1 MIKIYKY
8 FFQTAKSP
16 TLSNRAFL
24 IRSLA
29 MSYSHMGTPTLPS
42 ALLRFTSEF
51 GMGSG
56 GTTVLLSLDKNVIN
70 QVINSINYQSWNA
83 DTNKN
88 NLIQFIIVRDVHGC
102 TSVERSHGWRVQ
114 RMFYHLMSVFYNPSL
129 YLISKTT

>member
-1 MIKIYKY
+1 
-8 FFQTAKSP
+8 
-16 TLSNRAFL
+16 
-24 IRSLA
+24 

-70 QVINSINYQSWNA
+70 RVINSINYQSWNA

-88 NLIQFIIVRDVHGC
+88 NLIQFITVRDG
-102 TSVERSHGWRVQ
+102 
-114 RMFYHLMSVFYNPSL
+114 YY
-129 YLISKTT
+129 